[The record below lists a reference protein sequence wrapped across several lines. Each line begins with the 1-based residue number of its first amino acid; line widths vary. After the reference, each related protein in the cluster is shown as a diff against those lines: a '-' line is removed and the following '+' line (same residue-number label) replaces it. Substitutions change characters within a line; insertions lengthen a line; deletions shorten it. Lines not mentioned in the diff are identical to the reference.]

1 MSCDA
6 PIQAYRSGI
15 VNPATGRRPLQ
26 FKLQGSLSGI
36 RMSIPCGKCTGCR
49 LDNTRR
55 WAVRLMHESRMH
67 SNSEFLTL
75 TYRNEDLPDV
85 GTLVPEHLQLF
96 HKRFHNRM
104 LEHRG
109 VGIRYYAC
117 GEYGS
122 LNRRPHYHSIIFG
135 VSFPDKVLY
144 EQSVN
149 GPIYQSKY
157 LDEMWGLGDC
167 KIAAVTFETCAYVA
181 RYCLKKV
188 DGVKREAGHYAVYDA
203 DGVIHERLPEFSH
216 MSRRPGI
223 GSTYFA
229 KYGSEIKAHDSIIMN
244 GKEVPS
250 IRYYDMKI
258 EKDDPARFKEI
269 KDRRDARRSGDGR
282 VLWGNRNAIERQ
294 GVKRKLRDVV
304 LKQKDRKL

>member
-1 MSCDA
+1 
-6 PIQAYRSGI
+6 
-15 VNPATGRRPLQ
+15 
-26 FKLQGSLSGI
+26 
-36 RMSIPCGKCTGCR
+36 
-49 LDNTRR
+49 
-55 WAVRLMHESRMH
+55 
-67 SNSEFLTL
+67 
-75 TYRNEDLPDV
+75 
-85 GTLVPEHLQLF
+85 
-96 HKRFHNRM
+96 
-104 LEHRG
+104 
-109 VGIRYYAC
+109 
-117 GEYGS
+117 
-122 LNRRPHYHSIIFG
+122 
-135 VSFPDKVLY
+135 
-144 EQSVN
+144 
-149 GPIYQSKY
+149 
-157 LDEMWGLGDC
+157 
-167 KIAAVTFETCAYVA
+167 
-181 RYCLKKV
+181 
-188 DGVKREAGHYAVYDA
+188 
-203 DGVIHERLPEFSH
+203 